1 VSKFWN
7 YLNANELQN
16 FKQMKKILL
25 YFFIGLIAIVL
36 FLFVYL
42 KVFEF
47 RANQISVG
55 TLIQN
60 YDSDNP
66 ALLVIDIQEV
76 ETGELSEKDYY
87 KTVSKSLIRKTN
99 KIAEAFEKKD
109 APVVYIKSEISD
121 PILNLLNNSYKKG
134 SRKAELD
141 KRLLV
146 VSNYII
152 SKSRGDAFSN
162 PQLDK
167 LLIGKQVNHLIITGL
182 DAAHCVNSTIQAAK
196 NRGYMITVISDAVIS
211 KTDSIKQVKLKE
223 FSRNGIEVVSSEDY
237 LMELKKPE

>member
-1 VSKFWN
+1 MDGIEALK
-7 YLNANELQN
+7 E
-16 FKQMKKILL
+16 MKKIQPRAEVLL
-25 YFFIGLIAIVL
+25 LTGHA
-36 FLFVYL
+36 
-42 KVFEF
+42 
-47 RANQISVG
+47 S
-55 TLIQN
+55 
-60 YDSDNP
+60 
-66 ALLVIDIQEV
+66 V
-76 ETGELSEKDYY
+76 ETSIEGMKLGAFDYLL
-87 KTVSKSLIRKTN
+87 KPVKLEDLLLKL
-99 KIAEAFEKKD
+99 AEAFEKKD